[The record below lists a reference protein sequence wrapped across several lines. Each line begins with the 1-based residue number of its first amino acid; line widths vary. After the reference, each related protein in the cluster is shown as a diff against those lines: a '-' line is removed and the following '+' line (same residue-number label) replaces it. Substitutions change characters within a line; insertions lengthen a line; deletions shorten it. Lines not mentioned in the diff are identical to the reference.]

1 MTGPEPFTGLRFQL
15 LGPLRAWR
23 GTTELDLGQM
33 QQRVVLAV
41 LLLHADTPMGRDQLV
56 DAVWG
61 WAVPARAANLL
72 QRHVS
77 GLRRVLEPERPP
89 RAPSGLLAW
98 TEAGYLLTP
107 GPAQLDV
114 RAFDGLIERAHSAR
128 ARGDRAGTAEALH
141 AALGLWHG
149 RLCEGMTGPL
159 VDAERDRFAERR
171 LSVLEE
177 RIEVDLS
184 LGDDFDLVGEIRR
197 LTVEH
202 PLREGIHGLLM
213 LALHRAGRQAEA
225 LAAFHR
231 ARRLLRDELGIEP
244 GQRLRRL
251 HARIL
256 ADDPA
261 LATGPD
267 LGTGTGLGTTPDLGT
282 APNSHTPTAA
292 PEGHAPATTA
302 GTGLPSTV
310 VPAQLPHPVSGFVGR
325 EEAIARLDS
334 FLPGAGASAGTGG
347 GGGASAEPGPGSGD
361 GATVVITAIGGT
373 AGVGKTTLAVHWA
386 HRVRARF
393 PDGQLYVNLRGFDPS
408 GSAMHPAEATRGF
421 LDALGVPAQRIPVDP
436 DGQTGL
442 YRSLLANRRM
452 LVVLDNAQDADQVRP
467 LLPGSPA
474 CFSVV
479 TSRNLLTGLMI
490 THGAQPLGLGLM
502 SQTEAKDVL
511 GRRIGTDRLA
521 ADPDAVRDIIASC
534 ARLPLALAIVGA
546 HAAIRGQQPLES
558 LAKELHAAGSAL
570 DLLDGGDSATNVRK
584 VFSWSYE
591 RLSEP
596 AARLFRLLG
605 LHPGPDIGTAAA
617 ASLAGLPLG
626 RARRL
631 LAELTGGHLLASP
644 SDDRYEL
651 HDLLRAY
658 ATELALTRDPP
669 ADRMAALHRML
680 DHYLHSAYRASLY
693 VSPYRDDP
701 ITLAPPLPPVT
712 GEHFT
717 DHDEALSW
725 FLREHPVLLA
735 LQQEAAHSRFDTHVW
750 QLAWA
755 LQPYFDRA
763 GHWHDSAAA
772 HERALEAARR
782 AGSAHGKAV
791 SHGGLA
797 YAYMR
802 LSRYED
808 VATHMLQALGLY
820 EALGDVLGQAHVHRT
835 LSWLK
840 DEKGQYE
847 EGLGHAR
854 KALESFEAAGHRTGR
869 ARALNAVGWFCS
881 RLGRHQEALGHCAA
895 ALDLLEEA
903 GDRFDQADTLDS
915 LGHIHLDLKQYEQAA
930 ESYEQALT
938 IYREIGDLY
947 NEADTLSSL
956 GDVLLA
962 TGDRGAAGAAWGRAA
977 VLLEELGHR
986 QAAQVRARLAA
997 EAEAGVPEEKG
1008 P

>member
-41 LLLHADTPMGRDQLV
+41 LLLHADAPIGRDQLV

-107 GPAQLDV
+107 GPARLDV
-114 RAFDGLIERAHSAR
+114 RTFDDLIGRAHSAR

-141 AALGLWHG
+141 AALDLWHG

-159 VDAERDRFAERR
+159 VDAERDRLAERR

-177 RIEVDLS
+177 RMEVDLS
-184 LGDDFDLVGEIRR
+184 LGDDFDLVGEIHR

-202 PLREGIHGLLM
+202 PLREGFHGLLM

-251 HARIL
+251 HVRIL
-256 ADDPA
+256 ADDPGLDTA
-261 LATGPD
+261 GGGRGP
-267 LGTGTGLGTTPDLGT
+267 TVVPAPRTPR
-282 APNSHTPTAA
+282 P
-292 PEGHAPATTA
+292 TA
-302 GTGLPSTV
+302 GTGLPTTV
-310 VPAQLPHPVSGFVGR
+310 VPAQLPHPVTGFVGR

-334 FLPGAGASAGTGG
+334 FLSSASASASATAATASASATAGAG
-347 GGGASAEPGPGSGD
+347 PGGD
-361 GATVVITAIGGT
+361 GGTVVITAIDGT
-373 AGVGKTTLAVHWA
+373 AGVGKTTLAVHWS
-386 HRVRARF
+386 HRVRDRF

-408 GSAMHPAEATRGF
+408 GSAMHPAEAIRGF
-421 LDALGVPAQRIPVDP
+421 LDALGVPAQRIPVEL
-436 DGQTGL
+436 DGQSAL
-442 YRSLLANRRM
+442 YRSLLADRRM

-467 LLPGSPA
+467 LLPGSPD

-502 SQTEAKDVL
+502 SHAESEGVL

-521 ADPDAVRDIIASC
+521 ADPDAVRNIIDSC

-546 HAAIRGQQPLES
+546 HAATRRQQPLEA

-584 VFSWSYE
+584 VFSWSYQ

-605 LHPGPDIGTAAA
+605 LHPGPDISTAAVS
-617 ASLAGLPLG
+617 SLAGLPLD
-626 RARRL
+626 RARTL
-631 LAELTGGHLLASP
+631 LTELTGSHLLASP
-644 SDDRYEL
+644 SVDRYEL

-658 ATELALTRDPP
+658 AAELALTRDLP
-669 ADRMAALHRML
+669 ADRPAALHRML

-693 VSPYRDDP
+693 VSPHRDDP
-701 ITLAPPLPPVT
+701 ITLSPPAPPVT
-712 GEHFT
+712 GEHFK

-725 FLREHPVLLA
+725 FLREHAVLLA
-735 LQQEAAHSRFDTHVW
+735 MQQEAGRGRFDTHVW

-755 LQPYFDRA
+755 LQPYFDRG

-782 AGSAHGKAV
+782 EGSARGKAV
-791 SHGGLA
+791 SHGCLA

-802 LSRYED
+802 LSRYEE
-808 VATHMLQALGLY
+808 VATHMRQALGLY
-820 EALGDVLGQAHVHRT
+820 EVLGDVLGQAHVHRT

-847 EGLGHAR
+847 EGLDHAR
-854 KALESFEAAGHRTGR
+854 KALGSFEAAGHRTGR

-881 RLGRHQEALGHCAA
+881 RLGRHEEALGHCGL
-895 ALDLLEEA
+895 ALRLMEEA

-915 LGHIHLDLKQYEQAA
+915 LGHIHLDLRQYEQAA
-930 ESYEQALT
+930 GSYERALT

-962 TGDRGAAGAAWGRAA
+962 MGDRGAAGAAWGRAA
-977 VLLEELGHR
+977 TLLEELGHR
-986 QAAQVRARLAA
+986 QAARVRARLAG
-997 EAEAGVPEEKG
+997 EVEGGVPEEKG